1 MHFFRFSFIFRFYHV
16 EVTLLQY
23 IAWLIIIIL
32 IFTQCHHKYKQHCH
46 SQSLTIV
53 TNSVQSTGSSQFC
66 SVQFSWIN
74 SDVFQFQSQENTPF
88 KPSGHP
94 VALARRQIPIDIE
107 HTFRVRLW
115 CCNIEVAT
123 WVDAC
128 RSYWTPACVFDECN
142 AACRKLRHSVC

>member
-74 SDVFQFQSQENTPF
+74 SDVFQFQSQENTPI

-142 AACRKLRHSVC
+142 AACRK